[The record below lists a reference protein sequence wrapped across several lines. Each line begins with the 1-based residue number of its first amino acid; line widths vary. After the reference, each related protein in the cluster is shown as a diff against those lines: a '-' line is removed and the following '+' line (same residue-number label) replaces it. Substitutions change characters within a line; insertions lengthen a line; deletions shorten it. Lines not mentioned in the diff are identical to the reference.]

1 MANEAGSWIP
11 TTRAQAHQRK
21 ESSHELGH
29 LHQEHADSGRDAG
42 PASSRQGSAR
52 ERAGWMRG
60 GVRWSARFIAT
71 AGSRTGITHVE
82 HRSSLR
88 FRWTNE
94 NRSSD
99 KSTTESCASPNL
111 AVKFWPPWSEF
122 RFSNRRLPYTGM
134 LSCRTT
140 FISIAI
146 WPPGSKSLLRFSV
159 GQFAVS
165 RTTRPSFASFWPS
178 TARPSSLHPPPMPC
192 NNPGHALRRE

>member
-11 TTRAQAHQRK
+11 TTRAQAHPRK
-21 ESSHELGH
+21 ESSHE
-29 LHQEHADSGRDAG
+29 
-42 PASSRQGSAR
+42 
-52 ERAGWMRG
+52 
-60 GVRWSARFIAT
+60 
-71 AGSRTGITHVE
+71 
-82 HRSSLR
+82 
-88 FRWTNE
+88 
-94 NRSSD
+94 
-99 KSTTESCASPNL
+99 
-111 AVKFWPPWSEF
+111 FWPPWSEF

-192 NNPGHALRRE
+192 NNHGHALRRECRRPNLVRPERGPGAAEAHGLELPCALSRPRARIRVPQPFNPFNPFNLLLPLRRRSRHFGREAAT

>member
-1 MANEAGSWIP
+1 
-11 TTRAQAHQRK
+11 
-21 ESSHELGH
+21 
-29 LHQEHADSGRDAG
+29 
-42 PASSRQGSAR
+42 
-52 ERAGWMRG
+52 MRG
-60 GVRWSARFIAT
+60 RVRWSARFIAT

-165 RTTRPSFASFWPS
+165 RTTRPSFCKLLAEHGS
-178 TARPSSLHPPPMPC
+178 AIIAPSSA
-192 NNPGHALRRE
+192 HALQQPRSRPAQGVMTAEPSSAGEGSGGR